1 MNEPV
6 SASVSASL
14 TQASAVPQSTGV
26 LVGSLT
32 RQQTR
37 LVPIEWAGKMLAIG
51 GQAPVLVQS
60 MTNTD
65 TADAVATAI
74 QVKELAL
81 AGSEIVRITVNTP
94 EAAKEVA
101 AIREHLDRM
110 GVSVPLVGDF
120 HYNGHKLLTQY
131 PECAQ
136 ALSKYRINPGN
147 MGGG

>member
-1 MNEPV
+1 MNE
-6 SASVSASL
+6 SVRTAL
-14 TQASAVPQSTGV
+14 TESNSVPQSTGV
-26 LVGSLT
+26 LVGPLA
-32 RQQTR
+32 RHRTR
-37 LVPIEWAGKMLAIG
+37 LVPIEWGGKVVSIG

-110 GVSVPLVGDF
+110 GISVPL
-120 HYNGHKLLTQY
+120 
-131 PECAQ
+131 
-136 ALSKYRINPGN
+136 
-147 MGGG
+147 